1 MRLIVNTNRIIAALV
16 KDSYSRRIILSSP
29 LECITISL
37 SAQEIEK
44 HRTEI
49 TEKSRLT
56 DGEIDYLLAQF
67 RKKLIHLED
76 WVIQKYMLEAKT
88 IMEQIDPDD
97 TPFIAAALAAEAAIW
112 SDDKHFTR
120 QNVVKV
126 WTTKE
131 LVRTYFS

>member
-29 LECITISL
+29 WECITMSW

-49 TEKSRLT
+49 TEKSHLT
-56 DGEIDYLLAQF
+56 DEEIDYLLAQF
-67 RKKLIHLED
+67 KKKLIHLED
-76 WVIQKYMLEAKT
+76 WVIQKYMPEAKI

-126 WTTKE
+126 WTTRE

>member
-1 MRLIVNTNRIIAALV
+1 MRLVVNTNRIIAALV
-16 KDSYSRRIILSSP
+16 KNSYSRRIILSSP
-29 LECITISL
+29 LEGITIGL

-44 HRTEI
+44 HLTEI
-49 TEKSRLT
+49 KEKSRLT
-56 DGEIDYLLAQF
+56 DEEIDYLLAQF
-67 RKKLIHLED
+67 KKKLIHLED
-76 WVIQKYMLEAKT
+76 WVIQKYMPEAKT
-88 IMEQIDPDD
+88 IMEQIDPAD

-120 QNVVKV
+120 QNAVKV